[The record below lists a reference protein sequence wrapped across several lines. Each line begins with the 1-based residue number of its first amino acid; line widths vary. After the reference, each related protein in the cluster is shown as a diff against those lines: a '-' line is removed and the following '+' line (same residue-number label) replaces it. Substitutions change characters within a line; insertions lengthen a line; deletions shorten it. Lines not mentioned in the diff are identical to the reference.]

1 MANISKFTSEYY
13 QESKDE
19 AKKAMVKAYAEQVLL
34 DIFDFENEDN
44 ADIYLFGN
52 NTFRVKST
60 GSPVKESNKVFIDL
74 SSEDILTWDKDVK
87 DSIDDYSGKAIFN
100 SKGYLINLP
109 KFSINRDASTFMDTT
124 LHSGEF
130 EVTLTVEPIFSTE
143 TKLREL
149 KSKLKNVEKDTVA
162 NDAGLTSLINKFSGI
177 VDDITALQDK
187 SITKKELN
195 NIYKQVKDLTPEEV
209 EKKLKRAQKLS
220 KAYVDKSKSNKDVAK
235 LKTKEPKKDGD
246 K

>member
-60 GSPVKESNKVFIDL
+60 GSPVKESNKVFPYLESD
-74 SSEDILTWDKDVK
+74 DILSWDKEVK
-87 DSIDDYSGKAIFN
+87 ATIENYSGKAIFN

-109 KFSINRDASTFMDTT
+109 KFSVNHEASTFMDTT

-130 EVTLTVEPIFSTE
+130 EVTLKVEPILNTE

-149 KSKLKNVEKDTVA
+149 KSKLKNVEKDTDTNA
-162 NDAGLTSLINKFSGI
+162 AGLTSLTKRLNDI
-177 VDDITALQDK
+177 VDDITALQNK

-195 NIYKQVKDLTPEEV
+195 EIYEQVKDLTPEEV
-209 EKKLKRAQKLS
+209 EKKLKKIQKLS

-235 LKTKEPKKDGD
+235 LKTKQPKKDGD